1 MMFFL
6 LMSCVFLCIWLAS
19 YLLFLCSAKQR
30 GKITANKHQQSIQF
44 RIISYAKLSR
54 MIALFLIILTLV
66 ILCNQFGISIGIVSF
81 WVFMTPIFFIFILSF
96 NDLKNK
102 TKHTKGRLK

>member
-6 LMSCVFLCIWLAS
+6 LICCVFFCIWLAS

-30 GKITANKHQQSIQF
+30 IKITTNKHQKCIQF
-44 RIISYAKLSR
+44 SIISYAKLSR
-54 MIALFLIILTLV
+54 FIALFLIILALA
-66 ILCNQFGISIGIVSF
+66 ILCDQFGISIGIVSL
-81 WVFMTPIFFIFILSF
+81 WVFMTPVFFIFILWF

-102 TKHTKGRLK
+102 TKHAKRG